1 MHSALSW
8 LRKNPHAW
16 LMGYWAF
23 YLFGFFS
30 LEQLDPEYTI
40 IFGHWAS
47 LEGKGTPEGV
57 IGLDTGCCWGGDLTM
72 LRWEDRRYFTQP
84 ANRGEAPD
92 HAGRL
97 AAS

>member
-40 IFGHWAS
+40 IHCFIDDLMAFNEWF
-47 LEGKGTPEGV
+47 V
-57 IGLDTGCCWGGDLTM
+57 IPYCLWYL
-72 LRWEDRRYFTQP
+72 
-84 ANRGEAPD
+84 
-92 HAGRL
+92 
-97 AAS
+97 